1 MLHTCL
7 QASCPPHQVLRP
19 FLGSR
24 LRPSL
29 RQPSR
34 RLGKQEHLHL
44 CSVFLHQVPAEHQDQ
59 NNNHNQVLR
68 RTIKANALL
77 GAMAEKSPLVA
88 AETHLPMQTIHPAN
102 QVEKTCEGPVP
113 EEAAAAHL
121 MTVMVV
127 VEAVIVAVIHRL
139 TLRDQPTVKPST
151 I

>member
-1 MLHTCL
+1 
-7 QASCPPHQVLRP
+7 
-19 FLGSR
+19 
-24 LRPSL
+24 
-29 RQPSR
+29 
-34 RLGKQEHLHL
+34 LGKQEHLHL
-44 CSVFLHQVPAEHQDQ
+44 CSVFLHQAPAEHQDQ

-68 RTIKANALL
+68 RTTKANALL
-77 GAMAEKSPLVA
+77 GVMVERSPQVA
-88 AETHLPMQTIHPAN
+88 AKTLLPMPTIHPAN